1 MNITNDKNITKVYYS
16 PDIVENVVAVS
27 DLQHSGHNVIFPAT
41 TNNSGGAWIINNNTN
56 KLIYKTSDNF
66 LIDVHSTN
74 SKLQINTVYSHLD
87 INQIKIKDKVADLQR
102 RFGYPSK
109 HSFLELSQNI
119 DNFPINEKQ
128 IKDYYVNFPWC
139 DMGRMTRSTFNK
151 SNKSRN
157 IVSSI
162 GDIVTTD
169 AVNIKSYGSTYDV
182 VHLFFD
188 EYSKYVTVIFG
199 KRNDA
204 ANTFANN
211 IKRII
216 QYYKKYNHVIKAVQ
230 TDALQIYHT
239 AEFLAELSEEN
250 IIKRMSA
257 PQEQQQNGKIERYI
271 RIFNEEMSSIRQSA
285 PWVPGKLIG
294 LQIVLWTHLWNL
306 RSGSSEN
313 ISRKEEFENIRPS
326 AIYNDIPGG
335 YGDAFLVHDSKSIR
349 KDNFSP
355 HGRGP
360 VMYIGPNFQ
369 SKDAHFF
376 YDPIRYKRISNI
388 PPKWLLMKE
397 VICPVMTEDNIMFDR
412 INGTDYDIWHR
423 GALPNVIE
431 NDQKNGE
438 NNVNSTENFLVPNN
452 GSSALYDVNNCADV
466 ASLGTQLTHR
476 EKQRPRSV
484 DLIVSPVYS
493 TPSGR
498 SGEILPVNESP
509 PVGMRHEPLGKTN
522 GDPAQNNSIELKKF
536 KVSMIHVCH
545 NLPEENHHEKSQ
557 FGLKFERKPTQDEI
571 RNTILEIKK
580 VWKIHGNKPSLKN
593 KKGTSRHTSPDVP
606 KLSAALLSSD
616 ADE

>member
-41 TNNSGGAWIINNNTN
+41 TYNSGGAWIINNNTN

-66 LIDVHSTN
+66 LINVHSTN

-313 ISRKEEFENIRPS
+313 ISRKEEFENIGPS

-335 YGDAFLVHDSKSIR
+335 YGDAFSVHDSKSIR
-349 KDNFSP
+349 
-355 HGRGP
+355 
-360 VMYIGPNFQ
+360 
-369 SKDAHFF
+369 
-376 YDPIRYKRISNI
+376 
-388 PPKWLLMKE
+388 
-397 VICPVMTEDNIMFDR
+397 
-412 INGTDYDIWHR
+412 
-423 GALPNVIE
+423 
-431 NDQKNGE
+431 
-438 NNVNSTENFLVPNN
+438 
-452 GSSALYDVNNCADV
+452 
-466 ASLGTQLTHR
+466 
-476 EKQRPRSV
+476 
-484 DLIVSPVYS
+484 
-493 TPSGR
+493 
-498 SGEILPVNESP
+498 
-509 PVGMRHEPLGKTN
+509 
-522 GDPAQNNSIELKKF
+522 
-536 KVSMIHVCH
+536 
-545 NLPEENHHEKSQ
+545 
-557 FGLKFERKPTQDEI
+557 
-571 RNTILEIKK
+571 
-580 VWKIHGNKPSLKN
+580 
-593 KKGTSRHTSPDVP
+593 
-606 KLSAALLSSD
+606 
-616 ADE
+616 